1 MRRSF
6 NEKHPVDLSTRPL
19 FGLPWEVQRIKA
31 AVPSNA
37 GETTSRLHGIG
48 LLHDSRSAPNFN
60 DQETISHDH
69 VVPTFHDEVQM

>member
-19 FGLPWEVQRIKA
+19 FGLRWEVQRIKV

-48 LLHDSRSAPNFN
+48 LLQTSTTKKLFPMITWF
-60 DQETISHDH
+60 
-69 VVPTFHDEVQM
+69 